1 MEVEKWGI
9 RAYSL
14 YEHNDQDVYYI
25 ISIGLSSEEM
35 CRFWFLLSV
44 FMMSVLM
51 IKSAAKAEILS
62 SVGCMGY
69 VFHHLFALCWT
80 HDYH

>member
-1 MEVEKWGI
+1 MGYEV
-9 RAYSL
+9 YPL
-14 YEHNDQDVYYI
+14 YKNNMIKTYI
-25 ISIGLSSEEM
+25 ISSVLVQAGKRCVGFCSSFYVI
-35 CRFWFLLSV
+35 RL
-44 FMMSVLM
+44 SVLM

-69 VFHHLFALCWT
+69 VFHYLFALCWT